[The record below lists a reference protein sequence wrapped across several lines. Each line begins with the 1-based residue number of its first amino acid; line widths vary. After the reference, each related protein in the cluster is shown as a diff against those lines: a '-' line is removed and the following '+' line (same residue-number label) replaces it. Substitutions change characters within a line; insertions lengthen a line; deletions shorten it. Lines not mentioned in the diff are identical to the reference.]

1 MHSWADK
8 KDGKCPNV
16 RNEGSI
22 ENQIRFA
29 NAMAF
34 LGELGERFEVA
45 KGENSKVHAEIE
57 EATVQCKEVGLG

>member
-1 MHSWADK
+1 
-8 KDGKCPNV
+8 
-16 RNEGSI
+16 
-22 ENQIRFA
+22 
-29 NAMAF
+29 MAF